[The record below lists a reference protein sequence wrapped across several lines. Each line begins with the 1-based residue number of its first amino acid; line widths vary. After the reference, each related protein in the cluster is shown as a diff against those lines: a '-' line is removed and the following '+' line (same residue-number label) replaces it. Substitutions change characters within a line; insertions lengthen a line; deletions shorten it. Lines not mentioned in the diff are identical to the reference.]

1 MILNHDQLNA
11 NHGECLGV
19 LRNILGLGSVNP
31 QIMRDASKLVDEM
44 EAHDKAVRKALL
56 DAIDEVENGL
66 EQRLEKA
73 EYFEER

>member
-31 QIMRDASKLVDEM
+31 QIMRDASRLVDEM
-44 EAHDKAVRKALL
+44 EAHDKSVR
-56 DAIDEVENGL
+56 
-66 EQRLEKA
+66 EQLSGEEK
-73 EYFEER
+73 